1 MKYSI
6 LFMPDNR
13 AHLRMVVRY
22 MGKRLFCNVG
32 YNIDTDKWNKDT
44 QRCRRNTTHGKDLVP
59 AAKINAAI
67 QHYED
72 TAVRVLDTQ
81 PATFDDFK
89 QQMLQ
94 AIGRHHEQDNEPHK
108 DFFSLYEQYLSS
120 ESNRCSW
127 SKGTVQKTQRLIKEW
142 QDFRPDMT
150 LTAINENT
158 LEQFRQYQTS
168 LNHQNETVL
177 KKLSMSKWFFRWL
190 VSKGLLTDLSFSAY
204 RPRLKRS
211 SRCVVYLTWTEL
223 MAVYNHQF
231 TTEEQHLAR
240 VRDVFCF
247 CCFTSLRYSD
257 ARALKKADIY
267 GDALHITTQKT
278 NDRLTI
284 ELNDYSRAIL
294 QSYTAQPGERA
305 LPVIS
310 NQKMNDYLKEV
321 GRLCGLNEKLTD
333 VTYTGGIK
341 TTITKPKWQMLG
353 THCGRRTF
361 ICNALMM
368 GIPANTVMKW
378 TGHSDYNS
386 MKPYIDIADSAK
398 KTAMALFNRTKP

>member
-6 LFMPDNR
+6 LFMPDSR
-13 AHLRMVVRY
+13 THLRMVVRY

-32 YNIDTDKWNKDT
+32 CNVDADKWNKDT
-44 QRCRRNTTHGKDLVP
+44 QRCRRNTTHGKDFVP
-59 AAKINAAI
+59 AAKINAII
-67 QHYED
+67 QRYED

-94 AIGRHHEQDNEPHK
+94 AIGRNQNDGNEQNK
-108 DFFSLYEQYLSS
+108 DFFSLYEQYLST
-120 ESNRCSW
+120 ESARCGW
-127 SKGTVQKTQRLIKEW
+127 SKGTMQKTQRLIKEW
-142 QDFRPDMT
+142 QNFRPDMT
-150 LTAINENT
+150 LDAINENT

-168 LNHQNETVL
+168 LNHQNETVA
-177 KKLSMSKWFFRWL
+177 KKISMSKWFFRWL
-190 VSKGLLTDLSFSAY
+190 VSKGLLTNLSFSAY
-204 RPRLKRS
+204 RPHLKRS
-211 SRCVVYLTWTEL
+211 SRCVVFLTWPEL
-223 MAVYNHQF
+223 MTVYKHQF
-231 TTEEQHLAR
+231 TPEEQHLAR

-267 GDALHITTQKT
+267 DDALHITTQKT

-284 ELNDYSRAIL
+284 ELNDYSRTIL
-294 QSYTAQPGERA
+294 QSYAAETGERA

-321 GRLCGLNEKLTD
+321 GRLCGLNEMLTD

-341 TTITKPKWQMLG
+341 TTTTKPKWQMLG

-368 GIPANTVMKW
+368 GIAPNVVMKW

>member
-81 PATFDDFK
+81 PTTFDDFK

-142 QDFRPDMT
+142 QNFRPDMT
-150 LTAINENT
+150 LTAINEDT

-267 GDALHITTQKT
+267 GDALHITTQK
-278 NDRLTI
+278 
-284 ELNDYSRAIL
+284 
-294 QSYTAQPGERA
+294 
-305 LPVIS
+305 
-310 NQKMNDYLKEV
+310 NQ
-321 GRLCGLNEKLTD
+321 R
-333 VTYTGGIK
+333 
-341 TTITKPKWQMLG
+341 
-353 THCGRRTF
+353 
-361 ICNALMM
+361 
-368 GIPANTVMKW
+368 PA
-378 TGHSDYNS
+378 H
-386 MKPYIDIADSAK
+386 
-398 KTAMALFNRTKP
+398 NRTQRLLARHTPVLHRTTWRARPTRHQQSENERLSERGRSSVRPQRKVDRCHLHRRHQNHHHQAQVANARHPLWPSHLHL